1 MQRLGAAICL
11 VLAGLGLAG
20 CPRHGLVDDGTSI
33 SYGPSNR
40 GKLVNPVRLPRSG
53 DGYWT
58 PPRWAERGLRY
69 GTDEL
74 VELLVFVG
82 RRLDRDQSGMRM
94 GVADLSPLRGG
105 PSAWHHSHQ
114 TGRDVDLLF
123 FATDA
128 AGAPVELSAM
138 PVFDA
143 TGAATLPSDM
153 PDNPRTAQDESVREV
168 RFDIARNWLL
178 VRALIENPIAP
189 VQYMFI
195 ADPLKQLMLDHAR
208 LAGEPEGLI
217 QKASFLLH
225 QPGDA
230 LPHDDHM
237 HVRIFCAPS
246 DRTHGCSDRGALYWV
261 KKDYKYDPVTRVTAT
276 VARSAV
282 AMTAPTPMPA
292 MLVLGT
298 FPFRP

>member
-1 MQRLGAAICL
+1 MRRLSAAICL

-40 GKLVNPVRLPRSG
+40 GKLVNPARLPRSG
-53 DGYWT
+53 DGYWM

-74 VELLVFVG
+74 VEVLVYVG

-128 AGAPVELSAM
+128 GGAPVELTDM
-138 PVFDA
+138 PVFDE
-143 TGAATLPSDM
+143 TGTATLPSDVR
-153 PDNPRTAQDESVREV
+153 DNPRTTQDESVREV

-208 LAGEPEGLI
+208 LASEPEALI

-237 HVRIFCAPS
+237 HVRIFCAAS
-246 DRTHGCSDRGALYWV
+246 DRMHGCSDRGALYWT